1 MNYNIFRIIKN
12 FLAIFYYRIFTNVYG
27 RGYEKYKISIIKKK
41 LDKREINPIS
51 YIDERIVEIPWIV
64 SELKK
69 SRGVLLDAGS
79 TLNFEYILE
88 HLSHLKRIFITTLY
102 PEKFSFNELNIS
114 YTYEDLSKLS
124 FRDEYFD
131 VITCISTLE
140 HIGFNNDIYN
150 YGKFKTNKVNKLELK
165 KVLLNLKRVLKKNG
179 KLLITIPFG
188 KKGIYENMQQFDA
201 IDLKNIVKFL
211 KLKKKDLKFF
221 IYDKNNW
228 LKAKEKD
235 CFNIE
240 PNIKT
245 LKNKKIVL
253 SANSI
258 ALLKLTK

>member
-1 MNYNIFRIIKN
+1 MSYRVFQCIKN
-12 FLAIFYYRIFTNVYG
+12 YFAIIYYKIFTNVYG
-27 RGYEKYKISIIKKK
+27 RGYERYKIDIIKKK
-41 LDKREINPIS
+41 LNKHKINPIS
-51 YIDERIVEIPWIV
+51 YLDERIVEIPWIV
-64 SELKK
+64 SEIKK
-69 SRGVLLDAGS
+69 SRGILLDAGS
-79 TLNFEYILE
+79 TLNFKYILE
-88 HLSHLKRIFITTLY
+88 HLSHLKKIFITTLY
-102 PEKFSFNELNIS
+102 PEKLSFNELNIS

-131 VITCISTLE
+131 IITCISTLE

-150 YGKFKTNKVNKLELK
+150 YGRVKTNKVNKAELK
-165 KVLLNLKRVLKKNG
+165 KVLFNLKRVLKKNG

-201 IDLKNIVKFL
+201 KDLKNFFKYL

-221 IYDKNNW
+221 IFDKNNW
-228 LKAKEKD
+228 SKAKEKD

-245 LKNKKIVL
+245 IKNKKIVL
-253 SANSI
+253 SSNSI